1 MNRLGAIALNTFREA
16 MRDKLLYT
24 ILAFACVL
32 IVSALAIGQFSMHE
46 EVRVT
51 RDLGL
56 GGISL
61 FGVVLAV
68 FAGVTMVYKEIERKT
83 LYALIPKPIR
93 RWHFVAGKY
102 LGLALTLAIQVA
114 LMSLVL
120 FVALWVQGSGPDG
133 PLVRAIVLLY
143 AQVLVVT
150 ALAMFFSTFSTPFLS
165 GLFTAG
171 LFVIGRSTPELRAL
185 IAAKFKEQPGWQAVL
200 DGATQLL
207 PDLHL
212 FFVSGAQVKGQT
224 VSVNWGDF
232 IDWGYV
238 ASACGYGALYSACV
252 LVLAMAIFSRRDFV

>member
-1 MNRLGAIALNTFREA
+1 VNRLAAIALNTFREA

-68 FAGVTMVYKEIERKT
+68 FAGVNMVYKEIERKT

-93 RWHFVAGKY
+93 RWQFVVGKY
-102 LGLALTLAIQVA
+102 LGLLLTLAIQIA
-114 LMSLVL
+114 LMTLVL
-120 FVALWVQGSGPDG
+120 FVALWLQGSGPDG
-133 PLVRAIVLLY
+133 ALVRAVILLY
-143 AQVLVVT
+143 AQVAVVT

-171 LFVIGRSTPELRAL
+171 LFVIGRSTPELHAV
-185 IAAKFKEQPGWQAVL
+185 IAAKMKEQPTARAIL
-200 DGATQLL
+200 DGATQVF

-212 FFVSGAQVKGQT
+212 FFVSGAQVAGHT
-224 VSVNWGDF
+224 VSVNSG
-232 IDWGYV
+232 GYV
-238 ASACGYGALYSACV
+238 DWAYVATACGYGALYAGCV
-252 LVLAMAIFSRRDFV
+252 LLLAMAIFARRDFV